1 MSKILALDQA
11 TRISGWA
18 VFDDG
23 QLVSYGKLT
32 ASHSDVG
39 DRLHYIR
46 QEVSKLINDFQI
58 DEVVFEDI
66 QLQGNV
72 ANNVATF
79 KALAE
84 VFGVLY
90 ELFVDLKLPRTA
102 VLSTVWKSSL
112 GIKGYDRT
120 AQKKAA
126 QELLALAKDKKLP
139 ANERKSIK
147 KIAVFLVNM
156 DEILTENSEL
166 AGQLF
171 NAFDMSVLPFLVQS
185 DSSGKIVRRYFSLLE

>member
-1 MSKILALDQA
+1 MAKKGFILAHRELDD
-11 TRISGWA
+11 RMVERLKESGLDLIGIHPGGGETA
-18 VFDDG
+18 AQVLDDLLSKG
-23 QLVSYGKLT
+23 EPGSQMPALKVKGELQTWKKSKSVEMELDKLGYGRNIVIFYT
-32 ASHSDVG
+32 EGCSNCA
-39 DRLHYIR
+39 
-46 QEVSKLINDFQI
+46 
-58 DEVVFEDI
+58 
-66 QLQGNV
+66 
-72 ANNVATF
+72 
-79 KALAE
+79 
-84 VFGVLY
+84 
-90 ELFVDLKLPRTA
+90 
-102 VLSTVWKSSL
+102 
-112 GIKGYDRT
+112 

-185 DSSGKIVRRYFSLLE
+185 DSSGKITRRYFSLLE